1 MRINLVKIFL
11 VLKALPKL
19 GLFCAYKSYQNIS
32 SSVGMTKSRSFAQKC
47 CQNFAN
53 LLCRKGRADKKGSG
67 PQSSAGTVIYI
78 IVGELSI
85 TARRI
90 HSIYRKFVRLQGWAV
105 SH

>member
-1 MRINLVKIFL
+1 MD
-11 VLKALPKL
+11 
-19 GLFCAYKSYQNIS
+19 
-32 SSVGMTKSRSFAQKC
+32 
-47 CQNFAN
+47 NFAS
-53 LLCRKGRADKKGSG
+53 LSTPGGPGGVKVVECAQSQLVRSLFYMCPG
-67 PQSSAGTVIYI
+67 PQSSAGPVIYI